1 MYGEFNNTTANQT
14 LQINATTTIKTGNL
28 IAANNLVVTGSIDII
43 GNFPGD
49 PGKTFVIRS
58 GSMKMGDY
66 NNSVRIADLNNQPQL
81 FFNGTRKVGFFLGQS
96 NMDQV
101 DTQFGIVSGSENIYT
116 MGGNF
121 NNFRSGSN
129 NLMLGVQNISIKSG
143 SNNIILAK
151 EASYTTGSNNL
162 ILGSLQGVDEAQD
175 YFNLQLPQSNDPIMF
190 KSGSAPLTISGSL
203 KVTDGANITGSLI
216 VSGSA
221 QVTGSVNISGSL
233 TVNGSPV
240 GSKDYGSFQYSTNQN
255 APSAGT
261 ADVLFDTT
269 IISSGITLS
278 GTTDFVV
285 TKDGKYKIDFDCSPS
300 GNIGRTLY
308 FWVAVNGVDV
318 SYTARKIN
326 TGYGLTNTSMSWII
340 SCNANDAIKVV
351 MNCSN
356 NLVVLSSFT
365 APGGITGG
373 TTVNITEI

>member
-1 MYGEFNNTTANQT
+1 VAIGNNAGYYSTGSNGFYVGNENYGSLSNEQNKSLMYGEFNNTTSNQT
-14 LQINATTTIKTGNL
+14 LQINATTTIKSGNL
-28 IAANNLVVTGSIDII
+28 IAANNLVVTGSVDIV

-58 GSMKMGDY
+58 GSMKMGDF

-129 NLMLGVQNISIKSG
+129 NLMLGIGNISIKSG

-151 EASYTTGSNNL
+151 QTSYTTGSNNL

-203 KVTDGANITGSLI
+203 KITDGANITGSVNITSVLNLKPNNPLPSGVVGDLA
-216 VSGSA
+216 VSGS
-221 QVTGSVNISGSL
+221 SL
-233 TVNGSPV
+233 FFYNG
-240 GSKDYGSFQYSTNQN
+240 
-255 APSAGT
+255 AW
-261 ADVLFDTT
+261 
-269 IISSGITLS
+269 TLI
-278 GTTDFVV
+278 V
-285 TKDGKYKIDFDCSPS
+285 
-300 GNIGRTLY
+300 
-308 FWVAVNGVDV
+308 
-318 SYTARKIN
+318 
-326 TGYGLTNTSMSWII
+326 
-340 SCNANDAIKVV
+340 
-351 MNCSN
+351 
-356 NLVVLSSFT
+356 
-365 APGGITGG
+365 
-373 TTVNITEI
+373 